1 MQHFKGIIFYRLKQH
16 NSRAIITIIIIN
28 KSLYVFM
35 RNIYGDKNH
44 KFTNTVPVI
53 FETGLFKKKLKQM
66 WTIHKYLI

>member
-1 MQHFKGIIFYRLKQH
+1 
-16 NSRAIITIIIIN
+16 
-28 KSLYVFM
+28 M